1 MFGVFENDIL
11 QFVIIICEVIM
22 DQIQKNNIQKN
33 REVTSTRKL
42 LTTVLVSFATIAFLS
57 WIVWKTYQADNLG
70 FKDKTLWNWMEL
82 LVVPA
87 VLAFIVFLL
96 NKSQKDTELKIAE
109 LRRIE
114 DRESAEQRAN
124 VDREIERDR
133 QRQKALEDYLDRMT
147 ELLLKNKLRES
158 LPTDEIR
165 SIARTRTLTILQSL
179 DGARKS
185 QLIQFLYESSLIGK
199 ISEQGVLKPIIDL
212 SFSNL
217 ENTEIKYG
225 KLDGVDLSKANL
237 RNTNFEMSSLIGA
250 NFYLADLDDSDF
262 SYTKLMGANL
272 HAGLKRVNFVAA
284 DLEKANLRSANLCG
298 ASLWHTNFQGADLR
312 HANFMFNNH
321 LLRDKDNFKP
331 ATLMNVDFT
340 GADLTKALISSE
352 QLLGARSLSRTILPN
367 GQLFEEWKKDHSLKD
382 DKNFEAD
389 NRLSFDIF
397 DVFREDN
404 DEET

>member
-1 MFGVFENDIL
+1 
-11 QFVIIICEVIM
+11 M

-33 REVTSTRKL
+33 RKVTSTRKR
-42 LTTVLVSFATIAFLS
+42 LTTILVSVATIAFLS

-87 VLAFIVFLL
+87 VLALIVFLL

-147 ELLLKNKLRES
+147 ELLLENKLRES
-158 LPTDEIR
+158 LPSDEIR
-165 SIARTRTLTILQSL
+165 SIARTRTHTILQGL

-199 ISEQGVLKPIIDL
+199 ISEQGVIKPIIDL
-212 SFSNL
+212 SFANL
-217 ENTEIKYG
+217 QNVEIKYG
-225 KLDGVDLSKANL
+225 KLDGIDLSKANL
-237 RNTNFEMSSLIGA
+237 RNTNFEAASLIGA
-250 NFYLADLDDSDF
+250 NFYSADLDDSDF
-262 SYTKLMGANL
+262 SWAKLMGANL
-272 HAGLKRVNFVAA
+272 HAGIRRVNFSSAN
-284 DLEKANLRSANLCG
+284 LEKANLKSADLCG
-298 ASLWHTNFQGADLR
+298 ARLWHPNLKGASLQY
-312 HANFMFNNH
+312 ANFMFKNPF
-321 LLRDKDNFKP
+321 LRDEDNIES

-340 GADLTKALISSE
+340 DADLTKALISSK
-352 QLLGARSLSRTILPN
+352 QLLDARSLLGTILPN
-367 GQLFEEWKKDHSLKD
+367 GKKFTSVADLLEE
-382 DKNFEAD
+382 
-389 NRLSFDIF
+389 DI
-397 DVFREDN
+397 EGSS
-404 DEET
+404 

>member
-1 MFGVFENDIL
+1 MDNSQNNNLPKKNTKITPNTRRFVFAL
-11 QFVIIICEVIM
+11 VTLAIII
-22 DQIQKNNIQKN
+22 
-33 REVTSTRKL
+33 
-42 LTTVLVSFATIAFLS
+42 FFS
-57 WIVWKTYQADNLG
+57 WIVWKTYLADNLG
-70 FKDKTLWNWMEL
+70 FKGKTLWDWMEL
-82 LVVPA
+82 LGVPF
-87 VLAFIVFLL
+87 VLALLVFLL

-114 DRESAEQRAN
+114 DRESAEQRAK

-179 DGARKS
+179 DGARKG

-212 SFSNL
+212 SFANL

-225 KLDGVDLSKANL
+225 KLDGINLSKANL

-298 ASLWHTNFQGADLR
+298 ASLWHTNFQGADLQ
-312 HANFMFNNH
+312 HANFMYNNH
-321 LLRDKDNFKP
+321 LLRDKDNLEP

-340 GADLTKALISSE
+340 GADLTKALISSK
-352 QLLGARSLSRTILPN
+352 QLLGARSLTGTILPN
-367 GQLFEEWKKDHSLKD
+367 GQVFEEWKKKHNLMDRAKI
-382 DKNFEAD
+382 E
-389 NRLSFDIF
+389 FDTFDGTVSIF
-397 DVFREDN
+397 GFLG
-404 DEET
+404 DEESEDS